1 MHDTWILRAAA
12 ICLALAA
19 PVALSAAPAATEP
32 AAAPKTLAELDEQAR
47 AAANKHQAE
56 AARLQLAANAA
67 NRQAIE
73 AAEKARAENAL
84 AMAAYEAEK
93 AKLASEHAAK
103 LAVWKALVAACEK
116 NRRKVCVKAK

>member
-12 ICLALAA
+12 MSLAFAT
-19 PVALSAAPAATEP
+19 PASLCAEP

-47 AAANKHQAE
+47 AAANKQQAE
-56 AARLQLAANAA
+56 AARMQLAANAA

-73 AAEKARAENAL
+73 SAEKARAENAL

-93 AKLASEHAAK
+93 AKAAAEHAAK
-103 LAVWKALVAACEK
+103 LAAWQALVAACEK
-116 NRRKVCVKAK
+116 NKRKVCVKAK